1 MVILFSSGRWR
12 RCGRNDRGALKE
24 TKELRRLL
32 SRKKT
37 GRIRQ
42 RIKKRKRKKREYASR
57 VWGCVKRGFLDGVGF
72 LEGGRWLGLFLLLE
86 DGGRERDV
94 VLGRRELGRE

>member
-1 MVILFSSGRWR
+1 M
-12 RCGRNDRGALKE
+12 
-24 TKELRRLL
+24 L

-42 RIKKRKRKKREYASR
+42 RIKKKKNEREYASR

-86 DGGRERDV
+86 DGGR
-94 VLGRRELGRE
+94 

>member
-1 MVILFSSGRWR
+1 M
-12 RCGRNDRGALKE
+12 
-24 TKELRRLL
+24 
-32 SRKKT
+32 

-42 RIKKRKRKKREYASR
+42 RIKKKKERKRNASR

-86 DGGRERDV
+86 DGAGERDV
-94 VLGRRELGRE
+94 VLGNRELGRE